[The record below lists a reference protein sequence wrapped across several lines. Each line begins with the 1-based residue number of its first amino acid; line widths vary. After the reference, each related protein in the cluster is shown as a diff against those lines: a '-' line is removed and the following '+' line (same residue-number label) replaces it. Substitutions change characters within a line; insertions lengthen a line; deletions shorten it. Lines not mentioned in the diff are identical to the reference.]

1 MCLTAGASDCSGH
14 GLSHKEHAVMT
25 LFAKTRIALISAAA
39 GLGALTAAAI
49 AQPSISLDVD
59 TARVVKLGGEPATVV
74 LSNPM
79 FADATLQRDR
89 LIILGKTTGRT
100 QVIVLDLDGN
110 QLANFM
116 VSVQRTENQVVSMY
130 KAGTRSTYHCEPF
143 CDAVLN
149 VGDDGVFFTGMEE
162 QIRKKPSFPVARH
175 SKAVAAPSKAAS
187 HTCNQQSFQG
197 RTPRGPA
204 VFVSGA
210 KNLFWLILCFP
221 FG

>member
-1 MCLTAGASDCSGH
+1 
-14 GLSHKEHAVMT
+14 
-25 LFAKTRIALISAAA
+25 
-39 GLGALTAAAI
+39 
-49 AQPSISLDVD
+49 
-59 TARVVKLGGEPATVV
+59 
-74 LSNPM
+74 M

-162 QIRKKPSFPVARH
+162 QIKK
-175 SKAVAAPSKAAS
+175 KTK
-187 HTCNQQSFQG
+187 
-197 RTPRGPA
+197 
-204 VFVSGA
+204 VSGGDTQGSGDGA
-210 KNLFWLILCFP
+210 Q
-221 FG
+221 

>member
-1 MCLTAGASDCSGH
+1 MGVVVGNVSRPLWAGKGSFTIFGCKWSPARMCLTAGASDCSGH

-162 QIRKKPSFPVARH
+162 QIRKKSVI
-175 SKAVAAPSKAAS
+175 S
-187 HTCNQQSFQG
+187 
-197 RTPRGPA
+197 
-204 VFVSGA
+204 SGA
-210 KNLFWLILCFP
+210 AQQ
-221 FG
+221 GGGGAQ

>member
-1 MCLTAGASDCSGH
+1 MCLTVGASDCSGH

-162 QIRKKPSFPVARH
+162 QIRKKSVI
-175 SKAVAAPSKAAS
+175 S
-187 HTCNQQSFQG
+187 
-197 RTPRGPA
+197 
-204 VFVSGA
+204 SGA
-210 KNLFWLILCFP
+210 AQQ
-221 FG
+221 GGGGAQ